1 MRTLSGCLVVLA
13 VVLAGCGE
21 SKEET
26 AQNSVCDAKA
36 GIEKQ
41 VQELD
46 GLTASTVTLDGVKSS
61 LQTIG
66 DDLTKLKDAQGDL
79 SGDRKDEAEK
89 AWQTFRAEVKTHP
102 REPADEPERGGRQAA
117 ARVVVRRPR
126 RELPHR
132 IRSGRL
138 LLRACRADARA
149 HPTRAQRPRHAGVVC
164 LVHFFVTVSAD
175 RADVRDLPACYPA
188 RSRTRDVSQ
197 SESPLAGS
205 TS

>member
-89 AWQTFRAEVKTHP
+89 AWQTFRTEVKTHP
-102 REPADEPERGGRQAA
+102 
-117 ARVVVRRPR
+117 
-126 RELPHR
+126 
-132 IRSGRL
+132 
-138 LLRACRADARA
+138 
-149 HPTRAQRPRHAGVVC
+149 
-164 LVHFFVTVSAD
+164 
-175 RADVRDLPACYPA
+175 
-188 RSRTRDVSQ
+188 
-197 SESPLAGS
+197 
-205 TS
+205 